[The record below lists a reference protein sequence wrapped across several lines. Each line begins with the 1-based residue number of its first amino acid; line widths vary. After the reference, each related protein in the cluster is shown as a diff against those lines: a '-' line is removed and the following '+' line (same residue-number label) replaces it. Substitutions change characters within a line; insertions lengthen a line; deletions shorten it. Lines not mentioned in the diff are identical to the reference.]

1 MYGIL
6 IICFSPSVQLY
17 YGVTNTANDFKNS
30 EMNFEQKP
38 PRDFSKQNQIGILGV
53 HATQF
58 ALDIFV
64 SVFLVSRLLEISN
77 GNFSS
82 VALFYLVCW
91 GSLFVMFWLFSYVIK
106 KFSRVWCIRAST
118 AGLLLSI
125 ILILLLKDNLG
136 TYYLLLGAIYGISA
150 GIYWCSMHTFTTE
163 ALGGKKMA
171 GYTAWFIG
179 IAAFTR
185 ILFPFTLGAIIQF
198 VNFATAASIATG
210 LAVILLV
217 FTLVLRDQKKTD
229 GQGFSMRRFFRH
241 VKERKLSR
249 PFWAQF
255 WIQTLYGIIGVATIC
270 VTVIVAM
277 EFDNFRLGYLTSIFA
292 GVSIIVLAVYKAIK
306 APRGKIW
313 LYYMFSALPLLM
325 ALGLLFGLNPVT
337 VILCQAGYLSF
348 KTSTQSELE
357 RARMNLMSDFDAEH
371 LHTEGLFFIEA
382 AYTMA
387 RYVGLGCVIAIY
399 FSGQIYLLQVF
410 LVILMSALL
419 IAAIVLRIWTKKFLH
434 VQKNEVLESLPAN
447 N

>member
-1 MYGIL
+1 M
-6 IICFSPSVQLY
+6 
-17 YGVTNTANDFKNS
+17 NS
-30 EMNFEQKP
+30 

-64 SVFLVSRLLEISN
+64 SVFLVSRLLEISG

-106 KFSRVWCIRAST
+106 KFSRTWCIRAST

-136 TYYLLLGAIYGISA
+136 DYYLLLGLIYGLSA
-150 GIYWCSMHTFTTE
+150 GVYWCSMHTFTTE
-163 ALGGKKMA
+163 ALGGKKMS
-171 GYTAWFIG
+171 GYIGWYIG
-179 IAAFTR
+179 ISAFTR

-198 VNFATAASIATG
+198 VDFATAASIATG

-217 FTLVLRDQKKTD
+217 FTLILRDQKKTD
-229 GQGFSMRRFFRH
+229 GQGFSMRRFFRYIK
-241 VKERKLSR
+241 VRKLTR

-255 WIQTLYGIIGVATIC
+255 LIQTLYGIIGVATIC
-270 VTVIVAM
+270 VTVLVFL
-277 EFDNFRLGYLTSIFA
+277 EFEDNFTLGYLTSIFA
-292 GVSIIVLAVYKAIK
+292 GVSIVVLAVYKAIK
-306 APRGKIW
+306 APRAKSW
-313 LYYMFSALPLLM
+313 LYYIFSALPLL
-325 ALGLLFGLNPVT
+325 AAFGLLFGLSPVT
-337 VILCQAGYLSF
+337 VILCQAGYSSF

-357 RARMNLMSDFDAEH
+357 RSRMNLMSDFDAEH
-371 LHTEGLFFIEA
+371 LHTEGLFFIEG

-387 RYVGLGCVIAIY
+387 RYIGLGLVVAIY
-399 FSGQIYLLQVF
+399 FSGQTYLLQVF
-410 LVILMSALL
+410 IVVLMALVLV
-419 IAAIVLRIWTKKFLH
+419 AAIVLRIWKRKFLH
-434 VQKNEVLESLPAN
+434 VQTDKVVESLPAN